1 MVMNPRSV
9 FATCLL
15 ATVACGAHSAQPA
28 APRAA
33 ALPSS
38 SAAVG
43 TVDPA
48 ASSNEDDAAVPI
60 SARNPSWGSRTA
72 LVTVVEFSDLQCPFC
87 AKVAPTLAALRQ
99 AYGPEQLRIV
109 WKNNP
114 LPFHSSARSAAEAAM
129 GVFELAGARAFWKF
143 HDAAFEGQA
152 SLDQGS
158 YDRWANDAGVGDAA
172 AFRAGLAS
180 HRWAG
185 AVDADLR
192 DAKLL
197 GVDGTPTF
205 FINGVEVV
213 GAESF
218 DVFKQTIDG
227 ELVKAQAKVESGTP
241 RIRAYAELTRD
252 NRARAPKP
260 SEDQD
265 EGDDQDT
272 RTVFKIPLGT
282 SPVRGDATAL
292 VTIVE
297 FSDFQCPFCD
307 RVEPTLEAVRR
318 KYGNEVRI
326 VWKNE
331 PLPFHANAEPAAQA
345 ALEVRAERGEA
356 GFWAMHDKLFAAQS
370 DLSMPVLAR
379 LAGEVGAS
387 PSRVRTAVSTHA
399 RAKEIAE
406 DQDVAED
413 FQADGTPHFFIDGRR
428 LVGAQPEEKFDAII
442 DEEIARAHGLL
453 AKGIPLAGLYDELI
467 RDGKTPAEPE
477 RKFLTPLPGGAP
489 VRGNPAATVTV
500 HEWADFQC
508 PFCGRAEPAVAQAMK
523 DYGTRIKL
531 VWHDLPLAMHPDA
544 PLAAQAAREAF
555 RQKGSA
561 GFWALH
567 DRMFTD
573 PQRLKRS
580 DLDLDARSLGFDMR
594 LWAASLDSGLHQHE
608 IDAEKKAADDMGI
621 NGTPAFVVVSG
632 NGTSGYFISGAQ
644 PYSTFRKVIERA
656 LAEAK

>member
-9 FATCLL
+9 FAACLL
-15 ATVACGAHSAQPA
+15 ATVGCGAHAAQPA
-28 APRAA
+28 APPAV
-33 ALPSS
+33 ALPRS
-38 SAAVG
+38 SAAV
-43 TVDPA
+43 TMDPA
-48 ASSNEDDAAVPI
+48 ATSNEDDAAVPI

-114 LPFHSSARSAAEAAM
+114 LPFHSSARPAAEAAM
-129 GVFELAGARAFWKF
+129 GVFELGGARAFWKF
-143 HDAAFEGQA
+143 HDAAFGDQA
-152 SLDQGS
+152 SLDEGS
-158 YDRWANDAGVGDAA
+158 YDRWASDAGVGDAA

-180 HRWAG
+180 HRWAD

-205 FINGVEVV
+205 FINGVEVL
-213 GAESF
+213 GAEPF

-227 ELVKAQAKVESGTP
+227 ELAKARAKVESGTP
-241 RIRAYAELTRD
+241 RLRAYAELTRD

-260 SEDQD
+260 REDED
-265 EGDDQDT
+265 EGNDEDT

-282 SPVRGDATAL
+282 SPVRGGATAL

-307 RVEPTLEAVRR
+307 RVEPTLESVRR

-345 ALEVRAERGEA
+345 ALEVRAERGDA

-370 DLSMPVLAR
+370 DLSIPVLAR
-379 LAGEVGAS
+379 LAEEVGAS
-387 PSRVRTAVSTHA
+387 PARVRNAVSTHA

-406 DQDVAED
+406 DQDLAED

-442 DEEIARAHGLL
+442 DEEIAKAHGLL

-467 RDGKTPAEPE
+467 RGGKAAPEPE
-477 RKFLTPLPGGAP
+477 RRVLAALPAGAP
-489 VRGNPAATVTV
+489 ARGNPGATVTM

-508 PFCGRAEPAVAQAMK
+508 PFCSRAEPVVAQVMK

-531 VWHDLPLAMHPDA
+531 VWHDLPLGMHPDA

-555 RQKGSA
+555 RQRGSA

-573 PQRLKRS
+573 PQRLKRG
-580 DLDLDARSLGFDMR
+580 DLDLDARLLGFDMR
-594 LWAASLDSGLHQHE
+594 QWAASLDSGLHQPE
-608 IDAEKKAADDMGI
+608 LDAEQKAADDMDI
-621 NGTPAFVVVSG
+621 HGTPAFVVVPG
-632 NGTSGYFISGAQ
+632 NGSSGYLISGAQ
-644 PYSTFRKVIERA
+644 PYATFRKVIERA